1 MTITLRQLA
10 EQARSASRQ
19 LANLSTERKNEVLLA
34 FARKIRENTELI
46 LSANQKD
53 LESADRLKSQ
63 GELSDSSIQ
72 RLKLN
77 AVKIEQ
83 MAKNFESVA
92 ALPDPVGQ
100 VQLATRLDEGLD
112 LHRISCPIG
121 VLLVIFESRP
131 EVVVQISALTL
142 KSGNAVILKGGK
154 EASESNACLFGILDQ
169 VLREFNDLP
178 DGTVNLLQ
186 SREAVSEIVQ
196 QNDCLDL
203 IIPRG
208 SNALVQHIQQHSRVP
223 VLAHAD
229 GICHVY
235 WDQAASLS
243 KAMEIIIDA
252 KTEYP
257 AVCNAMETLLIHE
270 QIPENEIKQL
280 LTNLQEA
287 GVEIRACSEIM
298 KKFSNKLNG
307 IIHASEQDWKT
318 EYTDLILS
326 VRLVSSH
333 EEAIGHINHYGSG
346 HTDAIITEDR
356 SIAEKFMDQVDAAN
370 VFWNASTRFA
380 DGFRYGFGAEVGVST
395 CKTHA
400 RGPVGLDGLVIY
412 KYKLYGSGQGV
423 ARYHEGGRQYLHQPL
438 SRLN

>member
-34 FARKIRENTELI
+34 FARKIRENIQLI

-53 LESADRLKSQ
+53 LESADRLRSQ

-169 VLREFNDLP
+169 VLREFTDLP

-186 SREAVSEIVQ
+186 SREAVSKIVQ

-208 SNALVQHIQQHSRVP
+208 SNALVQHIQKHSTVP

-235 WDQAASLS
+235 WDQSASLS

-280 LTNLQEA
+280 LTKLLEA
-287 GVEIRACSEIM
+287 GVEMRVCSAIM

-333 EEAIGHINHYGSG
+333 DEAIGHINHYGSG
-346 HTDAIITEDR
+346 HTDAILTEDR